1 MNISQWACFLQWP
14 HPTIQRCVCVCVW
27 YLKQKLHTKVNTQI
41 DLCCFSLPLPTQICA
56 YTQSGARSL
65 PRRSKSI
72 LYYFPLR
79 MDNQFK
85 TKDYLRWT
93 RQNCHPFTAPEKQGM
108 TGVPNAHE
116 VTDPS
121 LCSIRGH
128 IIEFS
133 SKMMVTQTG
142 GLCKEL
148 SESLRVT
155 LT

>member
-1 MNISQWACFLQWP
+1 M
-14 HPTIQRCVCVCVW
+14 
-27 YLKQKLHTKVNTQI
+27 
-41 DLCCFSLPLPTQICA
+41 
-56 YTQSGARSL
+56 
-65 PRRSKSI
+65 
-72 LYYFPLR
+72 
-79 MDNQFK
+79 
-85 TKDYLRWT
+85 
-93 RQNCHPFTAPEKQGM
+93 APEKQGM

-121 LCSIRGH
+121 LWSIRGH
-128 IIEFS
+128 IIEFR